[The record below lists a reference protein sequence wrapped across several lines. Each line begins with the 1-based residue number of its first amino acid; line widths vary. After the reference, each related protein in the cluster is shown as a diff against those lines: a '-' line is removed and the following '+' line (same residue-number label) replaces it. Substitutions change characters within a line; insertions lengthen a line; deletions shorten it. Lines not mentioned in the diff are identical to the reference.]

1 MEVQLHFSLMHLHC
15 TAGPWCTRSLFGL
28 LLILCISNDTC
39 LIQSTFPYL
48 HTHTQRNG
56 TLPEVYTIHTGHS
69 GMDNFGYY
77 DRING
82 ADTLPFWPAAP
93 CNSIK
98 ASEGSLFPPRD
109 VTGLDTVFVYDKD
122 VCRTL
127 PFTYKRPVIQNG
139 MWEAFKLK
147 LRWSC

>member
-1 MEVQLHFSLMHLHC
+1 MVYKKSFWPASNPMYIERHLFNSIHFS
-15 TAGPWCTRSLFGL
+15 
-28 LLILCISNDTC
+28 IL
-39 LIQSTFPYL
+39 
-48 HTHTQRNG
+48 TQRNG

-147 LRWSC
+147 LRWMVVERASC

>member
-1 MEVQLHFSLMHLHC
+1 
-15 TAGPWCTRSLFGL
+15 
-28 LLILCISNDTC
+28 
-39 LIQSTFPYL
+39 
-48 HTHTQRNG
+48 
-56 TLPEVYTIHTGHS
+56 
-69 GMDNFGYY
+69 MDNFGYY

-147 LRWSC
+147 LRWMVVERASC